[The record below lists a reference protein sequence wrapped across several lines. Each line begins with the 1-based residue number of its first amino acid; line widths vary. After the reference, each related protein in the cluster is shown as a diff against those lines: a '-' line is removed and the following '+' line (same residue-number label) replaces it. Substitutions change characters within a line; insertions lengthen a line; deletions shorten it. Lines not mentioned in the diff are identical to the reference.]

1 MSKSFVFERYDVFGN
16 CDESGD
22 SWSTVRSEF
31 DGKWVK
37 AEDAI
42 NREAVN
48 ADEIKT
54 LNLRLKESQAEV
66 MRLNA
71 ALATLHGGISQ

>member
-1 MSKSFVFERYDVFGN
+1 MSESFVFERFDVFGD
-16 CDESGD
+16 CDDDGYY
-22 SWSTVRSEF
+22 WSKERAEF

-48 ADEIKT
+48 ADAIKT
-54 LNLRLKESQAEV
+54 LTLQFKESKAEV
-66 MRLNA
+66 LRLNA
-71 ALATLHGGISQ
+71 ALATLHGNISQ